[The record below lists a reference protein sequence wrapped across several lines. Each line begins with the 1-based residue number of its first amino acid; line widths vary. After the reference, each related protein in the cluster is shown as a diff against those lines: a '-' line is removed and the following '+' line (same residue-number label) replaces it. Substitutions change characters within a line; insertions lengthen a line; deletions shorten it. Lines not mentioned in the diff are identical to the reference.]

1 MDEMHVRAPLPQRTP
16 DGWHRFVASGD
27 PDLSASL
34 LSEYIVFRS
43 PLLQSPIPGR
53 AATLLVLIRPIE
65 VLAALGE
72 EMGTGSARNSAASR
86 S

>member
-1 MDEMHVRAPLPQRTP
+1 
-16 DGWHRFVASGD
+16 
-27 PDLSASL
+27 

-65 VLAALGE
+65 ALAALGE